1 MIDRRQPRRN
11 GSSPGGRRRD
21 SPLHAAAGAAARA
34 RDCDH
39 RRGDG
44 IGRAL
49 ALGAAR
55 LGAEV
60 VLLGRTVRRLE
71 SVEAEIA
78 AVRTGAEPPPP
89 ASIAPLDLE
98 KALAADYDRI
108 AEAVM
113 QRYGRLDGLV
123 HNAAV
128 LGVLAPIEHADMRNW
143 CRVLHVN
150 LTAAFA
156 LTQVLLPALRA
167 SQDASVIYTSSS
179 VGRRG
184 RANWGAYAVSKFGVE
199 GLSQVLADELA
210 GNSAVRVNT
219 VNPGPTRT
227 RMRRQAYPAENTERL
242 PLPESVTNP
251 YFWLLGPASRGVTGE
266 SLDCQA
272 PRPAPP
278 TGPQVEATR

>member
-1 MIDRRQPRRN
+1 MVDADAIRRYVPPPDLLR
-11 GSSPGGRRRD
+11 GRVI
-21 SPLHAAAGAAARA
+21 AITGA
-34 RDCDH
+34 
-39 RRGDG
+39 GDG

-49 ALGAAR
+49 ALNAAR
-55 LGAEV
+55 LGAQV
-60 VLLGRTVRRLE
+60 VLVGRNVRRLE
-71 SVEAEIA
+71 ALEAEIA
-78 AVRTGAEPPPP
+78 ALESAGASKPE

-98 KALAADYDRI
+98 KALAADYDRLAGAV
-108 AEAVM
+108 AE
-113 QRYGRLDGLV
+113 RYGRLDGLV

-167 SQDASVIYTSSS
+167 SDDASVIYTSSS

-210 GNSAVRVNT
+210 GNSAVRVNAI
-219 VNPGPTRT
+219 NPGPTRT
-227 RMRRQAYPAENTERL
+227 GLRRQAYPAENAELLAL
-242 PLPESVTNP
+242 PGSILSP
-251 YFWLLGPASRGVTGE
+251 YLWLLGPASRGVTGQ

-272 PRPAPP
+272 PRL
-278 TGPQVEATR
+278 PQEGTVRA

>member
-1 MIDRRQPRRN
+1 MLPAEAIRQFSAPPGSLRDRVI
-11 GSSPGGRRRD
+11 
-21 SPLHAAAGAAARA
+21 AVTGA
-34 RDCDH
+34 
-39 RRGDG
+39 GDG

-49 ALGAAR
+49 ALAAGR
-55 LGAEV
+55 LGAQV
-60 VLLGRTVRRLE
+60 VLIGRTVRRLE
-71 SVEAEIA
+71 AVHAEIA
-78 AVRTGAEPPPP
+78 AMAGAGE

-98 KALAADYDRI
+98 QALAGDYDRL
-108 AEAVM
+108 AGAVM
-113 QRYGRLDGLV
+113 ERYGRLDGLV

-128 LGVLAPIEHADMRNW
+128 LGTVAPIEHTQMLSW

-167 SQDASVIYTSSS
+167 SADASVIFTSSG

-210 GNSAVRVNT
+210 GNSSVRVNAL
-219 VNPGPTRT
+219 NPGPTRT
-227 RMRRQAYPAENTERL
+227 RMRRQAFPGEDPAS
-242 PLPESVTNP
+242 LPEPAAILGP
-251 YFWLLGPASRGVTGE
+251 YLWLLGPESRGVTGQ

-272 PRPAPP
+272 PPPARQEP
-278 TGPQVEATR
+278 AR